1 MSLVT
6 NRGAT
11 RILTVGWL
19 GLTAPKLILL
29 DASSAL
35 LTKLTNVVSDLTEYG
50 DYAGGFEGADRES
63 PDTPVVTEVDGSNLA
78 KASFSATSIAGANG
92 PDRIAP
98 IYALIEE
105 ITNDGASNVIH
116 SGGIKT
122 AANVIDVT
130 AATEDS
136 PGVLTANGHGMSDG
150 EIVYLEGFAGGT
162 WDQINR
168 RAFKVDNADA
178 NTFTLVDEAATAVN
192 TSAFGTATLT
202 SAKAYR
208 PFAGNGAAI
217 TITPD
222 SDGVL
227 QAVPE
232 DQGGA

>member
-19 GLTAPKLILL
+19 GLTSAKIILL

-35 LTKLTNVVSDLTEYG
+35 VTKLTNVVSDLTEYG
-50 DYAGGFEGADRES
+50 DYAGGFGGGDRES

-78 KASFSATSIAGANG
+78 KASFSATTISGAAG

-98 IYALIEE
+98 VYGLIEE

-122 AANVIDVT
+122 AANVIDIT
-130 AATEDS
+130 AATEAS

-150 EIVYLEGFAGGT
+150 EIVYLEGLAGGT
-162 WDQINR
+162 WGALNF
-168 RAFKVDNADA
+168 RAFKVDNTDA
-178 NTFTLVDEAATAVN
+178 NTFTLVDEAAAAVN
-192 TSAFGTATLT
+192 SSAFGTATFAT
-202 SAKAYR
+202 AKAYR

-217 TITPD
+217 TITPP
-222 SDGVL
+222 SEGVL
-227 QAVPE
+227 EAIPE
-232 DQGGA
+232 DTGA